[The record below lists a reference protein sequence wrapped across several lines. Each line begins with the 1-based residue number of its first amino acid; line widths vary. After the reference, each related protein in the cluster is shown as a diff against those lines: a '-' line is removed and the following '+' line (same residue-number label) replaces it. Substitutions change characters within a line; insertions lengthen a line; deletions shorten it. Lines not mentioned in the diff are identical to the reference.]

1 MSDDLKRCY
10 VVGNRFHLFK
20 SYLIFLIS
28 KSLSIFYF
36 YSLVKTLKALESLF
50 KFSNERR
57 ERVCECEIIV
67 ERGAT
72 TATATTTK
80 IKKKS

>member
-1 MSDDLKRCY
+1 MSDDVKRCY

-57 ERVCECEIIV
+57 ECVSV
-67 ERGAT
+67 KSSSRGAT

-80 IKKKS
+80 PK